1 MNKLVITKT
10 PLRVSIFGGGTDV
23 KFFYKY
29 EDGKVVSFAINKYI
43 YVKIK
48 IMNNFFKEKYR
59 LNYSSVERKNR
70 LNDISNEIIRECIKY
85 SGIKEKLYIST
96 ISDIPDKSGLGSS
109 SAFTVGLLNALF
121 CLTNKRISKKQLA
134 EISANIEINVLKK
147 NIGKQD
153 HYSAAFGGMNY
164 FIFKKRDVITKKITN
179 IKNINKIL
187 KHSLLLWTELSHD
200 SYSILND
207 IKVKSKI
214 NFDSLIELKKLAEKN
229 FKILKKGFKIE
240 ILMKDLEHAWELKKK
255 LSNKI
260 TNKRINLITQDLE
273 KSGIKSFKI
282 LGAGGGGFILIVSKI
297 NKLNVIRK
305 KYKKQIIDIEISN
318 QGSKVLY
325 YE

>member
-147 NIGKQD
+147 I
-153 HYSAAFGGMNY
+153 
-164 FIFKKRDVITKKITN
+164 
-179 IKNINKIL
+179 
-187 KHSLLLWTELSHD
+187 
-200 SYSILND
+200 
-207 IKVKSKI
+207 
-214 NFDSLIELKKLAEKN
+214 
-229 FKILKKGFKIE
+229 
-240 ILMKDLEHAWELKKK
+240 
-255 LSNKI
+255 
-260 TNKRINLITQDLE
+260 
-273 KSGIKSFKI
+273 
-282 LGAGGGGFILIVSKI
+282 
-297 NKLNVIRK
+297 
-305 KYKKQIIDIEISN
+305 
-318 QGSKVLY
+318 
-325 YE
+325 

>member
-187 KHSLLLWTELSHD
+187 KHSLLLWTEISHD